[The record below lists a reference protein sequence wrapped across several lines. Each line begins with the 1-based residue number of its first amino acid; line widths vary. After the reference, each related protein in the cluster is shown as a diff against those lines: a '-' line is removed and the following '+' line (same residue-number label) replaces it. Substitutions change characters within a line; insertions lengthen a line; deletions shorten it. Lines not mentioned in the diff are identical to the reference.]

1 MTRPNSD
8 ETRIVVPNAPDI
20 EGLSFRGFL
29 GDEDF
34 PRMLEVSDRC
44 KVADDQDYVETLDDL
59 RRYYRHLV
67 NSDPT
72 KDMLFVEMNGELIGY
87 SRVWWTQIVDGP
99 RTYGHF
105 AKLVPEW
112 RDQGIR
118 RAMLRHN
125 ERRLTKIAATQC
137 VDLERYFEALSSD
150 GEHSWMGLLESEGYK
165 PVRYGFEMVRPDLE
179 EVPSLP
185 LPEGLEVRPV
195 RPEEYQTIWGAA
207 REAFRDH
214 WGFSEEEWADTRF
227 ESWQEDDTFTP
238 DLWEVAWQGTE
249 VAGMVLSFVD
259 VAENRSYGRQ
269 RGYTE
274 TICVRRP
281 WRRRGLARALI
292 ARSLNKLREL
302 GMTEAA
308 LGVDAESEHGALQLY
323 ESLGYTVTKRWI
335 TYRKPLDLES
345 QVAG

>member
-1 MTRPNSD
+1 MTKSNSSQSQ
-8 ETRIVVPNAPDI
+8 IVVPDAPDI

-34 PRMLEVSDRC
+34 PRMLEVSERC
-44 KVADDQDYVETLDDL
+44 KVADAEDYVETLDDL

-72 KDMLFVEMNGELIGY
+72 TDMLFVEMNGELIGY
-87 SRVWWTQIVDGP
+87 SRVWWNQIVDGP

-105 AKLVPEW
+105 ANLVPEW
-112 RDQGIR
+112 REQGIR
-118 RAMLRHN
+118 RAMLRYN
-125 ERRLTKIAATQC
+125 ERRLTEIAATHT
-137 VDLERYFEALSSD
+137 VDRERCFEALSSD
-150 GEHSWMGLLESEGYK
+150 GEHNWKILLESEGYK

-179 EVPSLP
+179 EVPDMP

-195 RPEEYQTIWGAA
+195 RPEDYQTIWGAA

-214 WGFSEEEWADTRF
+214 WGFSEEEWADTQF

-238 DLWEVAWQGTE
+238 DLWQVAWEGTE
-249 VAGMVLSFVD
+249 VAGMVLNFVD
-259 VAENRSYGRQ
+259 ADENRSYRRQ

-292 ARSLNKLREL
+292 ARSLNRLSEL

-308 LGVDAESEHGALQLY
+308 LGVDAESEHGTLQLY
-323 ESLGYTVTKRWI
+323 EALGYSFTKRWT
-335 TYRKPLDLES
+335 TYRKPLKTES
-345 QVAG
+345 RDDG